1 MLELRWLMEL
11 RMRRYM
17 LAAGTLGR
25 AARAQGGDKATF
37 QAAQRAACLAKLA
50 LLADQ
55 EGGLMPVRPK
65 VCHQH
70 VVYLDGTGK
79 EHMVI
84 ITLC

>member
-1 MLELRWLMEL
+1 MLELRWLVEL

-25 AARAQGGDKATF
+25 VARAQGGDVSTF

-55 EGGLMPVRPK
+55 EGGLASVRPK
-65 VCHQH
+65 VCHLH
-70 VVYLDGTGK
+70 LVYLDGMRK
-79 EHMVI
+79 EHMRSI
-84 ITLC
+84 ILC